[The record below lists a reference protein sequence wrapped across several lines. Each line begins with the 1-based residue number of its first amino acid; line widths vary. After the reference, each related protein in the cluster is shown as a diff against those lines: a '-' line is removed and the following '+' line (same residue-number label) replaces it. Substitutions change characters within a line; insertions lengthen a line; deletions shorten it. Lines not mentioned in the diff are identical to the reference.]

1 MAQKSYIETD
11 RQVRNII
18 EDVKAGVF
26 KPVYLLMGEEPYF
39 IDVISDTIEEE
50 VLDEAEKAFNQIVV
64 YGRDVD
70 IDTVATHAKSFSM
83 MGGYMVVIV
92 KEAQDLKNIED
103 FEKYLD
109 VIPPTTILVF
119 DYKYKKLDKRR
130 ALAKKIDK
138 MGVLFESKKL
148 YENNIPGWIQSYL
161 SDKGYS
167 ITPKATQM
175 LTDFLG
181 TDLHKV
187 RNELDKLIIAL
198 PKSKKIDD
206 ADVEYNIGISKDY
219 NVFELQNAIGRR
231 DVMKANQIVNYFGDN
246 GKDNPLLVTAI
257 SLYGYFTKI
266 LKVHY
271 ATDPSQ
277 NALAATLGV
286 NPYFVRDYQL
296 AARNYSIG
304 DCVRCISVLRE
315 FDLKSKGYNSGEV
328 SEKDLYREMIFKLLH

>member
-1 MAQKSYIETD
+1 MTFEQIVSDIHNKKYAPIY
-11 RQVRNII
+11 
-18 EDVKAGVF
+18 F
-26 KPVYLLMGEEPYF
+26 LMGEEPYF
-39 IDVISDTIEEE
+39 IDVISDTLEEE

-148 YENNIPGWIQSYL
+148 YESNIPGWIVSYL
-161 SDKGYS
+161 GEKGYS

-187 RNELDKLIIAL
+187 RNELDKLTIAL
-198 PKSKKIDD
+198 PRSKKIDD
-206 ADVEYNIGISKDY
+206 ADIERNIGISKDY

-231 DVMKANQIVNYFGDN
+231 DIMRANQIVNYFGDN

-277 NALAATLGV
+277 NALASALGV
-286 NPYFVRDYQL
+286 NPFFVRDYQA
-296 AARNYSIG
+296 AARNFSIA
-304 DCVRCISVLRE
+304 DCVKCISVLRE
-315 FDLKSKGYNSGEV
+315 FDLKSKGYNNGET

>member
-1 MAQKSYIETD
+1 MTFEQILSDI
-11 RQVRNII
+11 RNKKYAPIY
-18 EDVKAGVF
+18 F
-26 KPVYLLMGEEPYF
+26 LMGEEPYF

-130 ALAKKIDK
+130 ALAKRIDK

-231 DVMKANQIVNYFGDN
+231 DILKANQIVNYFGDN

-277 NALAATLGV
+277 NALAAALGV

-296 AARNYSIG
+296 AARNFSIG

>member
-1 MAQKSYIETD
+1 MTFEQIITD
-11 RQVRNII
+11 IHN
-18 EDVKAGVF
+18 KKYA
-26 KPVYLLMGEEPYF
+26 PVYFLMGEEPYF

-50 VLDEAEKAFNQIVV
+50 VLDETEKAFNQIVV

-83 MGGYMVVIV
+83 IGGYMVVIV

-148 YENNIPGWIQSYL
+148 YESNIPGWIQSYL
-161 SDKGYS
+161 GEKGYT

-198 PKSKKIDD
+198 PRSKKIDD
-206 ADVEYNIGISKDY
+206 ADVERNIGISKDY

-231 DVMKANQIVNYFGDN
+231 DIMRANQIVNYFGDN

-277 NALAATLGV
+277 NALATALGV
-286 NPYFVRDYQL
+286 NPFFVRDYQM
-296 AARNYSIG
+296 AARNFSIA
-304 DCVRCISVLRE
+304 DCVKCISVLRE
-315 FDLKSKGYNSGEV
+315 FDLKSKGYNSGET

>member
-1 MAQKSYIETD
+1 MTFEQ
-11 RQVRNII
+11 II
-18 EDVKAGVF
+18 ADIHNKKYAPIYF
-26 KPVYLLMGEEPYF
+26 LMGEEPYF
-39 IDVISDTIEEE
+39 IDVISDTIEDE
-50 VLDEAEKAFNQIVV
+50 VLDETEKAFNQIVV

-83 MGGYMVVIV
+83 MGGYMVVFV

-103 FEKYLD
+103 FEKYLE

-148 YENNIPGWIQSYL
+148 YESNIPGWIQSYL
-161 SDKGYS
+161 SEKGYT

-206 ADVEYNIGISKDY
+206 ADVERNIGISKDY

-231 DVMKANQIVNYFGDN
+231 DIMRANQIVNYFGDN

-277 NALAATLGV
+277 NALASALGV
-286 NPYFVRDYQL
+286 NPFFVRDYQL
-296 AARNYSIG
+296 AARNFSIA
-304 DCVRCISVLRE
+304 DCVKCIAFLRE
-315 FDLKSKGYNSGEV
+315 FDLKSKGYNNGET

>member
-1 MAQKSYIETD
+1 MAQTY
-11 RQVRNII
+11 QQII
-18 EDVKAGVF
+18 SDIHQKKYA
-26 KPVYLLMGEEPYF
+26 PVYFLMGEEPYF
-39 IDVISDTIEEE
+39 IDMISDTIEEE

-70 IDTVATHAKSFSM
+70 IDTVATHAKSYSM

-103 FEKYLD
+103 FEKYID
-109 VIPPTTILVF
+109 VIPSTTILVF

-138 MGVLFESKKL
+138 IGVLFESKKL
-148 YENNIPGWIQSYL
+148 YDSNMPGWIQTYL
-161 SDKGYS
+161 SEKGYS

-175 LTDFLG
+175 LTDYLG

-187 RNELDKLIIAL
+187 RNELEKLMIAM
-198 PKSKKIDD
+198 PKVKKIDD
-206 ADVEYNIGISKDY
+206 EAVERNIGISKDF
-219 NVFELQNAIGRR
+219 NVFELQNAIGQR
-231 DVMKANQIVNYFGDN
+231 DVMKANRIVNHFGDN
-246 GKDNPLLVTAI
+246 VKENPLLVTAI
-257 SLYGYFTKI
+257 TLYGYFTKI

-277 NALAATLGV
+277 NALASVLGV

-296 AARNYSIG
+296 AARNYSVA
-304 DCVRCISVLRE
+304 DCVRFICILRE
-315 FDLKSKGYNSGEV
+315 FDLKSLGYNNANV
-328 SEKDLYREMIFKLLH
+328 SEKDLYREMIFRILH

>member
-1 MAQKSYIETD
+1 MTFEQILSDIHSKKYAPIY
-11 RQVRNII
+11 
-18 EDVKAGVF
+18 F
-26 KPVYLLMGEEPYF
+26 LMGEEPYF
-39 IDVISDTIEEE
+39 IDVISDTIEDE
-50 VLDEAEKAFNQIVV
+50 VLDETEKAFNQIVV

-148 YENNIPGWIQSYL
+148 YESNIPGWIQSYL
-161 SDKGYS
+161 SEKGYA

-206 ADVEYNIGISKDY
+206 ADVERNIGISKDY

-231 DVMKANQIVNYFGDN
+231 DIMRANQIVNYFGDN

-277 NALAATLGV
+277 NALATALGV
-286 NPYFVRDYQL
+286 NPFFVRDYQL
-296 AARNYSIG
+296 AARNFSIA
-304 DCVRCISVLRE
+304 DCVKCIAVLRE
-315 FDLKSKGYNSGEV
+315 FDLKSKGYNSGET

>member
-1 MAQKSYIETD
+1 MTFEQIISDIHQKKYAPIY
-11 RQVRNII
+11 
-18 EDVKAGVF
+18 F
-26 KPVYLLMGEEPYF
+26 LMGEEPYF

-50 VLDEAEKAFNQIVV
+50 VLDETEKAFNQIVV

-70 IDTVATHAKSFSM
+70 IDTVANHAKSFSM

-109 VIPPTTILVF
+109 VIPSTTILVF

-130 ALAKKIDK
+130 AMAKKIEK
-138 MGVLFESKKL
+138 MGGVLFESKKL
-148 YENNIPGWIQSYL
+148 YESNIPGWIQNYMAG
-161 SDKGYS
+161 KGYA

-187 RNELDKLIIAL
+187 RNELDKLVVAL
-198 PKSKKIDD
+198 PKQKKIDD
-206 ADVEYNIGISKDY
+206 ADVERNIGISKDF
-219 NVFELQNAIGRR
+219 NVFELQNALGRR
-231 DVMKANQIVNYFGDN
+231 DAVKAMQIVQHFGES
-246 GKDNPLLVTAI
+246 KDNPLLLTAI

-277 NALAATLGV
+277 NGLAAAIGV
-286 NPYFVRDYQL
+286 SPFFVRDYQL
-296 AARNYSIG
+296 AARNYTVA

-315 FDLKSKGYNSGEV
+315 FDLKSKGYNTGDTP
-328 SEKDLYREMIFKLLH
+328 EKELYREMIFKLLH

>member
-1 MAQKSYIETD
+1 MTFEQILSDIHNKKYAPIY
-11 RQVRNII
+11 
-18 EDVKAGVF
+18 F
-26 KPVYLLMGEEPYF
+26 LMGEEPYF

-50 VLDEAEKAFNQIVV
+50 VLDETEKAFNQIVV

-70 IDTVATHAKSFSM
+70 IDMVATHAKSFSM

-161 SDKGYS
+161 AEKGYS

-231 DVMKANQIVNYFGDN
+231 DVLKANQIVNYFGDN

-271 ATDPSQ
+271 ASDPSQ
-277 NALAATLGV
+277 NALATALGV

-296 AARNYSIG
+296 AARNFSIG
-304 DCVRCISVLRE
+304 DCVRCISILRE

-328 SEKDLYREMIFKLLH
+328 SEKDLYREMVFKLLH